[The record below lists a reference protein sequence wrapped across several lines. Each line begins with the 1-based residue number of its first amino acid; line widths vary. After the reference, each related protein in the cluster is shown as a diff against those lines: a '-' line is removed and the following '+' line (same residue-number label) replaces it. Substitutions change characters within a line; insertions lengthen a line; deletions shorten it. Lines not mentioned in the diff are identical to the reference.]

1 MNTAIP
7 AAVRH
12 SPLMRQGGFGV
23 YEGLAERGVLA
34 AMLDES
40 VALSRNAAAC
50 DVRMSDGEEFRGGRP
65 ARRFLTGPGGPVQQ
79 RFSAAPS
86 VLGFLRSVTHHSLQ
100 PTGELGTYS
109 YYARPGDYLAVH
121 RDIVTCDVAVITCLS
136 DAPQT
141 ARGGGLCL
149 YPDRLFE
156 PLSWIRATPSQGA
169 CVVKL
174 TAGQTIV
181 LYGGLVPH
189 ALQPVD
195 AGQVRIVSVLCYRV
209 F

>member
-1 MNTAIP
+1 MNTSIP
-7 AAVRH
+7 EAVRN

-34 AMLDES
+34 GMLDEA
-40 VALSRNAAAC
+40 VALSANAAECHVAI
-50 DVRMSDGEEFRGGRP
+50 SDGEEVRGGRP
-65 ARRFLTGPGGPVQQ
+65 ARRFLTSSGGPVQQ
-79 RFSAAPS
+79 RFSTAPF
-86 VLGFLRSVTHHSLQ
+86 VLRFLRSVTHQSLQ

-109 YYARPGDYLAVH
+109 YYARPGDYLAIH

-136 DAPQT
+136 DAPCT
-141 ARGGGLCL
+141 ARGGGLHL

-156 PLSWIRATPSQGA
+156 PLSTIRVTPAHGA
-169 CVVKL
+169 CLVKL